1 MKNLLSLILV
11 ALVAFES
18 LGQSTSVLEHQ
29 QDLMKKSDAQYK
41 AGWIFLGTGLALS
54 ITAIAIPYKY
64 DPNDGSNNSRVTSFL
79 GWTGFLSIST
89 SIPLFLSAGY
99 NARTAAKLS
108 LEPKALHQPNIG
120 GELPRNIPSL
130 TLKIPL

>member
-1 MKNLLSLILV
+1 MKNLLALILV
-11 ALVAFES
+11 VLVAFES
-18 LGQSTSVLEHQ
+18 LGQTTSVFEHQ

-54 ITAIAIPYKY
+54 ITAIVIPRKF
-64 DPNDGSNNSRVTSFL
+64 DPNDGTSNSRVTSFL
-79 GWTGFLSIST
+79 GWTGFLSIGT